1 MNIKELAGEQ
11 KEYIRTQRRFF
22 HAHPEVSKEEAGTT
36 EHIVRELEAM
46 GIPVRTFDDCTG
58 AVGTI
63 EGTRSGGE
71 PGSGKTVMLR
81 ADIDAL
87 PITEPQNKEYSSQ
100 NPGVMHACGHDCHMA
115 MLLAAAK
122 ILSSHRDEFSG
133 TVKLLFQ
140 MGEEVGIESKH
151 YVDNG
156 ALDGVDAIFGMH
168 VWALLD
174 SGCVN
179 FEDGERMASSDRFTI
194 RIKGCS
200 SHGSAPHEGK
210 DAVVGAAAVVMALQT
225 LVSRIN
231 NPQNTFVLS
240 VGMMNGGTQ
249 SNILAGQVEL
259 VGTTRTFNREFRKSL
274 PKLITDMASGVA
286 VAYGCE
292 AETEYCFFPGPV
304 INDHE
309 DLNNIARSAAEKQMG
324 KAALVHLDKMT
335 GAEDFSVLMEKV
347 PGVYG
352 FLGVRN
358 REKGICCVHHH
369 PDFEVDE
376 EQLPNGTGIYV
387 QFAID
392 YLNG

>member
-1 MNIKELAGEQ
+1 
-11 KEYIRTQRRFF
+11 
-22 HAHPEVSKEEAGTT
+22 
-36 EHIVRELEAM
+36 
-46 GIPVRTFDDCTG
+46 
-58 AVGTI
+58 
-63 EGTRSGGE
+63 
-71 PGSGKTVMLR
+71 
-81 ADIDAL
+81 
-87 PITEPQNKEYSSQ
+87 
-100 NPGVMHACGHDCHMA
+100 
-115 MLLAAAK
+115 
-122 ILSSHRDEFSG
+122 
-133 TVKLLFQ
+133 
-140 MGEEVGIESKH
+140 
-151 YVDNG
+151 
-156 ALDGVDAIFGMH
+156 
-168 VWALLD
+168 
-174 SGCVN
+174 
-179 FEDGERMASSDRFTI
+179 MASSDRFTI

-225 LVSRIN
+225 LVSRVN

-286 VAYGCE
+286 MAYGCE

-309 DLNNIARSAAEKQMG
+309 DLNEIARSAAEKQMG